1 MEVID
6 YGPNMGKEFP
16 SLNAVENFNY
26 DGFGIETM
34 KGFAKYTVKD
44 FVEWT
49 NDPGIGK
56 FKCSDG
62 KERLIPECQLTREY
76 VKSLSA
82 RPKLDPFKGIGVFF
96 GEPSH
101 S

>member
-1 MEVID
+1 MTKIEF
-6 YGPNMGKEFP
+6 GPNVGKVFP
-16 SLNAVENFNY
+16 SLRAVENFSYN
-26 DGFGIETM
+26 GFGVESLE
-34 KGFAKYTVKD
+34 GFANYTVKE

-56 FKCSDG
+56 FLCSDE
-62 KERLIPECQLTREY
+62 KVRLIPNCQLTKEY
-76 VKSLSA
+76 IKSIPSC
-82 RPKLDPFKGIGVFF
+82 PKLDPFKGIGVFF